1 MPPVPTSVDGMERK
15 TLVQKEQDVLTRLP
29 LPPHWRRPAV
39 NGPLSLGALQRT
51 IFNILC
57 VASFGH
63 VGLSPVWASIRLY
76 HEGDDSVWVEGT
88 RQLLL
93 MATSAAFIT
102 KAPPKPEMLD
112 YNIRG
117 PYICMLCACGLFIES
132 IIVTAVAFLVL
143 SKAGPI
149 WFEHVLYSTRFHV
162 YSTLI
167 MLSYPLISIGSGAA
181 LLGVGEPSA
190 SRVYEPHLIDSHTQ
204 VSSARCGVRKI
215 INLKAISLFVLCLPF
230 AMGVLFSISYLSARP
245 KIPVP

>member
-29 LPPHWRRPAV
+29 FHLIGEGRP
-39 NGPLSLGALQRT
+39 T
-51 IFNILC
+51 IFNILS

-88 RQLLL
+88 RQLCDRLNNFLLVGSLL

-102 KAPPKPEMLD
+102 TAPPKPEMLD

-117 PYICMLCACGLFIES
+117 PYICMLCACGLFIGS
-132 IIVTAVAFLVL
+132 IVVTAVAFLVL

-149 WFEHVLYSTRFHV
+149 WSERVLYSTRFHV

-167 MLSYPLISIGSGAA
+167 MLSYPLVSIGSGTA
-181 LLGVGEPSA
+181 LLGVGILGAMWGAED
-190 SRVYEPHLIDSHTQ
+190 HQ
-204 VSSARCGVRKI
+204 
-215 INLKAISLFVLCLPF
+215 LKAISLSVLCLPF

-245 KIPVP
+245 KNP

>member
-15 TLVQKEQDVLTRLP
+15 TLVQNEQDVLTRLP

-57 VASFGH
+57 VTSFGH
-63 VGLSPVWASIRLY
+63 VGLSPVWASICLY

-117 PYICMLCACGLFIES
+117 PYICMLCACGVFIGS
-132 IIVTAVAFLVL
+132 IIVAAVAFLVL

-149 WFEHVLYSTRFHV
+149 WSERVLYSTRFRV

-167 MLSYPLISIGSGAA
+167 LLSYPLISIGAGTA
-181 LLGVGEPSA
+181 LLGVGILGAMWGAEDHQFDGPLS
-190 SRVYEPHLIDSHTQ
+190 L
-204 VSSARCGVRKI
+204 SS
-215 INLKAISLFVLCLPF
+215 LSLSTIRD
-230 AMGVLFSISYLSARP
+230 GVLFSISYLSARP

>member
-15 TLVQKEQDVLTRLP
+15 TLVQKEQDAGREWTAG
-29 LPPHWRRPAV
+29 PP
-39 NGPLSLGALQRT
+39 GGALQRT

-76 HEGDDSVWVEGT
+76 HKGDDSVWVEET
-88 RQLLL
+88 RQLCDRLNNFLL
-93 MATSAAFIT
+93 V
-102 KAPPKPEMLD
+102 
-112 YNIRG
+112 G
-117 PYICMLCACGLFIES
+117 PYICMLCACGLFIGS

-149 WFEHVLYSTRFHV
+149 WSQCVLYSTRFHV

-167 MLSYPLISIGSGAA
+167 MLSYPLISIGAGTA
-181 LLGVGEPSA
+181 LLGVGILGA
-190 SRVYEPHLIDSHTQ
+190 MW
-204 VSSARCGVRKI
+204 
-215 INLKAISLFVLCLPF
+215 VLCPPF
-230 AMGVLFSISYLSARP
+230 AMGVLFSISYLSARL